1 MYLQCHSFG
10 VFYSGKIQC
19 LCCVCVL
26 YIYFKHF
33 SWLVS
38 GRERGWARATRS
50 YRIIATTLPGC
61 LLLLLF
67 CCLFHA
73 KFMTTNPTKPASQ
86 PTDWIYWDF
95 CAAAFMCDCAAR
107 AKCGLPC
114 CEFQHHDN
122 ELTLPIVE
130 WIKSIRTSFSSST
143 LSSCWLFFRSLLPFH
158 IDFNAV
164 LSFSISF
171 SFLVPHSMNGW
182 MDGCGCGC
190 AFNNNAHTKISRLI
204 ITAVSPNV
212 VIDIVLWLK
221 IEKLGLYKGIH
232 TIIIAVT
239 TINDVLS
246 IFLFNVIL
254 GVIFSTGI
262 LLLFVCLSF
271 FPFTLLLL
279 LCSCHVHAFLL
290 ACSLACIRICTVID
304 FYSQWAQWAKTLIN
318 AYLSIF
324 HVTFQNTIFDGVQM
338 YIYLLHV
345 CAHM

>member
-1 MYLQCHSFG
+1 MACVTVIHFTNAWRSTYH
-10 VFYSGKIQC
+10 
-19 LCCVCVL
+19 CCYRQICTCNAIPLEFFTRVRFNVCVVCACEC
-26 YIYFKHF
+26 IYFKRF
-33 SWLVS
+33 SRLIP
-38 GRERGWARATRS
+38 GREQVRGWARARF

-67 CCLFHA
+67 CCCS
-73 KFMTTNPTKPASQ
+73 MQNSWQQIQPNSQRASQ
-86 PTDWIYWDF
+86 PTDWIYWAF
-95 CAAAFMCDCAAR
+95 CAAFYVWLWR

-130 WIKSIRTSFSSST
+130 WIKSIRTSFSSS
-143 LSSCWLFFRSLLPFH
+143 SSCWLFSLSLSLSLLPFH
-158 IDFNAV
+158 IEFNAV
-164 LSFSISF
+164 IILDLFF
-171 SFLVPHSMNGW
+171 VFVTHSSN
-182 MDGCGCGC
+182 GCGCVHSTHSTLT
-190 AFNNNAHTKISRLI
+190 NLSRLI

-262 LLLFVCLSF
+262 LLLFFCFSFSRSIHCCCCRVWLSF
-271 FPFTLLLL
+271 SLSLSLALFLS
-279 LCSCHVHAFLL
+279 CSCFLSCLLVRLRAYAFV
-290 ACSLACIRICTVID
+290 RCTVID
-304 FYSQWAQWAKTLIN
+304 FLSQ
-318 AYLSIF
+318 
-324 HVTFQNTIFDGVQM
+324 
-338 YIYLLHV
+338 
-345 CAHM
+345 